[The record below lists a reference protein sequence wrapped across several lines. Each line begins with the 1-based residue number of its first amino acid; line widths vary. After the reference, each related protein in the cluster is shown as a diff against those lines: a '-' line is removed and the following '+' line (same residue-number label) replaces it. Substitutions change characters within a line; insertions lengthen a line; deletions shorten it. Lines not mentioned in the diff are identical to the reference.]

1 MSTSSA
7 TTLITGAVTDFG
19 TAVLTIVTATL
30 VVGLG
35 YLVYRFGWKKT
46 KGALR

>member
-7 TTLITGAVTDFG
+7 TSLITGAVTDFG

>member
-7 TTLITGAVTDFG
+7 TSLITGAVTDFG
-19 TAVLTIVTATL
+19 TAVLTIVTATI

>member
-19 TAVLTIVTATL
+19 TAVLAILTATL
-30 VVGLG
+30 VIGLG
-35 YLVYRFGWKKT
+35 YLVFRFGWRKT
-46 KGALR
+46 KSALR